1 MLGRQKNENTDKL
14 TDMSK
19 PQKLKQRQIIHLVL
33 SILVVIVMIRQF
45 FLGNYNNVFVC
56 VMTLVLFMIPAFV
69 DRHLN
74 IRLPLA
80 LEAVIMFFIFAAEI
94 LGEIQSFYTIIPY
107 WDTILHTINGFMMA
121 AIGFAMIDILNQ
133 DPHFHINLSPLF
145 VAFVAFCFSMTIGV
159 LWEFFEYTAD
169 QFFLTDMQKDWLVG
183 NVSSVLINPSGLNDP
198 ILIKD
203 VTKTVISGT
212 IDGVPQDWVIN
223 NAYLD
228 LGLIDTMKDLIVN
241 CIGAVVF
248 SVIGLIY
255 IKNRGRNRFV
265 ASFIPQLKTEEE
277 IEATEATLKAQKEE
291 LAKKRERKQEEK
303 ENRLL
308 RRKLNKK

>member
-255 IKNRGRNRFV
+255 IKNRGKNRFV

-277 IEATEATLKAQKEE
+277 IEATEAALKAQKEE

>member
-255 IKNRGRNRFV
+255 IKNRGKNRFV

-277 IEATEATLKAQKEE
+277 IEATEAVLKAQKEE

>member
-56 VMTLVLFMIPAFV
+56 VMTLFLFMIPAFV

-255 IKNRGRNRFV
+255 IKNRGKNRFV

-277 IEATEATLKAQKEE
+277 IEATEAALKAQKEE

>member
-1 MLGRQKNENTDKL
+1 MLRHQRNKNTDKQ
-14 TDMSK
+14 TDEAIRI
-19 PQKLKQRQIIHLVL
+19 KLKQRKVIHFVL
-33 SILVVIVMIRQF
+33 SILVVIVMLRQF
-45 FLGNYNNVFVC
+45 ILGNYNNVFVC
-56 VMTLVLFMIPAFV
+56 VLTLVLFMIPSFV

-80 LEAVIMFFIFAAEI
+80 LEVVIMFFIFAAEI

-159 LWEFFEYTAD
+159 LWEFFEYTMD
-169 QFFLTDMQKDWLVG
+169 QIFLTDMQKDWLMKD
-183 NVSSVLINPSGLNDP
+183 VSSVLLNPSGLNDP

-212 IDGVPQDWVIN
+212 INGIPQDWVIE

-228 LGLIDTMKDLIVN
+228 LGIVDTMKDLIVN

-255 IKNRGRNRFV
+255 IKNRGRNRFA
-265 ASFIPQLKTEEE
+265 ASFIPQLKTEAE
-277 IEATEATLKAQKEE
+277 IVATEAMLKAQKEKIAE
-291 LAKKRERKQEEK
+291 KRERKQIDREK
-303 ENRLL
+303 KNLL
-308 RRKLNKK
+308 RKRNR

>member
-1 MLGRQKNENTDKL
+1 MLRHQRNKNTDKQ
-14 TDMSK
+14 TDEAIRI
-19 PQKLKQRQIIHLVL
+19 KLKQRKVIHFVL
-33 SILVVIVMIRQF
+33 SILVVIVMLRQF
-45 FLGNYNNVFVC
+45 ILGNYNNVFVC
-56 VMTLVLFMIPAFV
+56 VLTLVLFMIPSFV

-80 LEAVIMFFIFAAEI
+80 LEVVIMFFIFAAEI

-159 LWEFFEYTAD
+159 LWEFFEYTMD
-169 QFFLTDMQKDWLVG
+169 QIFLTDMQKDWLMKD
-183 NVSSVLINPSGLNDP
+183 VSSVLLNPSGLNDP

-212 IDGVPQDWVIN
+212 INGIPQDWVIE

-228 LGLIDTMKDLIVN
+228 LGIVDTMKDLIVN

-255 IKNRGRNRFV
+255 IKNRGRNRFA
-265 ASFIPQLKTEEE
+265 ASFIPQLKTEAE
-277 IEATEATLKAQKEE
+277 IEATEAMLKAQKEKIAE
-291 LAKKRERKQEEK
+291 KRERKQIDREK
-303 ENRLL
+303 KNLL
-308 RRKLNKK
+308 RKRNR

>member
-1 MLGRQKNENTDKL
+1 
-14 TDMSK
+14 MSK

-255 IKNRGRNRFV
+255 IKNRGKNRFV

-277 IEATEATLKAQKEE
+277 IEATEAVLKAQKEE

>member
-212 IDGVPQDWVIN
+212 INGVQQDWVIN

-255 IKNRGRNRFV
+255 IKNRGKNRFV

-277 IEATEATLKAQKEE
+277 IEATEAALKAQKEE